1 MNKDEAV
8 IKRILPHNIEAERAV
23 IGSMIMDRDAIL
35 TASEIVISEDFYQ
48 GQYGMIFD
56 ALLDLYHSGVGTDL
70 ITLQNKLMELK
81 VPSELSSV
89 EHIGRLLNS
98 VPTSTHVKHYA
109 NIVHEKAVLRRLIQ
123 TTERIASDC
132 YMDHQPLEEVLE
144 DAEKSIFQIIQQR
157 GGSGFESIKD
167 IALRTLDSVEMAAKQ
182 KGQITGLETGFR
194 DLDYKTAGLQ
204 KSDLI
209 LIAGRPAMGKTAF
222 VLNMT
227 EYIALHSEKTIA
239 MFSLEMSKEQVVK
252 RMFSMNSHVDSQ
264 KIRIGNLVD
273 EEWNCL
279 VASVQRI
286 GNSHLVIDD
295 TSGVTVSEI
304 RSKCRKLKMEQGL
317 DLVIID
323 YLQLMSGGNRRR
335 NENRQQEI
343 SEISRSLKVMAR
355 ELDVPVIAL
364 SQLSRAVEQ
373 RPDKKPMLSDL
384 RESGAIEQDADVVMF
399 LYRDEY
405 YNPDTEEKG
414 MAEVNIAK
422 QRNGPTGSVKLAW
435 LSKYT
440 KFGNLEQGRK

>member
-48 GQYGMIFD
+48 GQYGVIFD

-89 EHIGRLLNS
+89 EHIGGLLNS

-123 TTERIASDC
+123 TTERIAGDC
-132 YMDHQPLEEVLE
+132 YMDHQSLEEVLE
-144 DAEKSIFQIIQQR
+144 DAEKNIFQIIQQR
-157 GGSGFESIKD
+157 GGSGFEPIKD
-167 IALRTLDSVEMAAKQ
+167 IALRTLDSVEMASKQ

-239 MFSLEMSKEQVVK
+239 LFSLEMSKEQIVK

-273 EEWNCL
+273 EEWNRL